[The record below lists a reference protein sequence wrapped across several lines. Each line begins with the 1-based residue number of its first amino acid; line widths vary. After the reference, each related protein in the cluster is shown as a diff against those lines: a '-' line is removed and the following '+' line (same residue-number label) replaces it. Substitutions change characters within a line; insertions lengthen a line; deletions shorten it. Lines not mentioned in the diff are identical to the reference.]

1 MKNRTILS
9 DQWVDRN
16 YIMDHYPLSNRSYN
30 LKVDLLD
37 SELYSGYTFIGRYK
51 KRFIDKSILDTIF
64 LSDRIPNYNQPHQ
77 IRKWVQR
84 HHWKYFGNITP
95 LDSDLRSNL
104 ELIKKLFKIL
114 KTKHRD
120 LILFFSIEKN
130 PNSNNLY
137 HTHFLIK
144 TSYILNLKEIIT
156 LIKQDLLLSEFL
168 FPKEIKTN
176 SRIQIDE
183 YDYDLFE
190 RRGLNYVLKFD
201 HKIGL
206 LK

>member
-1 MKNRTILS
+1 MKNSTILS

-16 YIMDHYPLSNRSYN
+16 YIMNHYPLSNRSYN

-37 SELYSGYTFIGRYK
+37 SELYSGYTFIGRYN
-51 KRFIDKSILDTIF
+51 KRFIDKSILDTLF

-84 HHWKYFGNITP
+84 HNWKYFGNITP
-95 LDSDLRSNL
+95 LDSDLRSNQ
-104 ELIKKLFKIL
+104 EIIKKLFKIL
-114 KTKHRD
+114 KTKYRD

-144 TSYILNLKEIIT
+144 TSYILNLKKIIT
-156 LIKQDLLLSEFL
+156 LIKQDLLLSGM
-168 FPKEIKTN
+168 
-176 SRIQIDE
+176 
-183 YDYDLFE
+183 Y
-190 RRGLNYVLKFD
+190 
-201 HKIGL
+201 H
-206 LK
+206 